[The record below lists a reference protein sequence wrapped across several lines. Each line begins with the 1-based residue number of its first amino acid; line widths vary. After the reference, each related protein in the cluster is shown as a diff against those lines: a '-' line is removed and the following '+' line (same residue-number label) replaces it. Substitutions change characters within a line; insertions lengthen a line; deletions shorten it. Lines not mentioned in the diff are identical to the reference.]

1 MPAAKPSAAIF
12 RMSPARS
19 HCQANQQLDAT
30 WGNNLN
36 VKQLIRRAGKLTLR
50 KKAAAAGLAALFFTV
65 LAGAYFRSGFILLPA
80 LVLMLVAVLAGVAKM
95 DTALRQARRAAKVSA
110 LLPVPAPQPAAE
122 GVGPAHWWGTKSNIP
137 PAKLSQRLT
146 KLRSFDGRDVL
157 ARSVT
162 SGRLDWQQME
172 HTLELFRMGGQAQDS
187 ILNVL
192 DSTAKGRLLVLA
204 DTCYRQNIRQDD
216 ILNAATIY
224 QYVYG
229 KLGPKHFQGKRRGEF
244 FLDALAQTGRGDQ
257 TLELEGLCDADNK
270 NPNDLHLYR
279 ANARNPFRDSSRT
292 VDEWLAEINAM
303 YEAAGLAPIR
313 LKDCA
318 EPAFLRLSADPVPAM
333 TEGPLVTIVMPVFR
347 PDAFTDLA
355 IESALAQSYRNIEVI
370 IVDDGSGDVLADR
383 LEKWELADPRV
394 KLVRNTLNSGAY
406 TSRNIGY
413 SMATGEFIT
422 VFDGD
427 DWQHPQK
434 IEMLVAGAVRQE
446 DRALVSAPW
455 SRVGEDLMFHYRGW
469 RGAYVTPAHVSA
481 MFPVSIIKER
491 LGYWDTVRKAADTE
505 FILRYQL
512 LVNDK
517 EVLEVTQAPLTLSLV
532 GSTNLSMDDFRM
544 GYRSPDRVAYR
555 AAYEH
560 WHRQIRHG
568 HHSGYL
574 DFPPGRR
581 AFPAPA
587 RFLPARPEPVEL
599 DELFVGDFGAP
610 RESAPAM
617 WRDIDEARSAGRR
630 VGMMHVPSIL
640 NTISFNTSFS
650 EQMLD
655 EFAAQRITRVE
666 LTDDLHSRIVNVYD
680 PTSFQFTRELR
691 GGHTADTIMVRASEP
706 PFNPHTGVH
715 TYAVTTVARNLG
727 TIFGGAVQWTSEDPD
742 VAAVLERT
750 IGNPAPTEVPDSEVP
765 KFLATVNQG

>member
-1 MPAAKPSAAIF
+1 M
-12 RMSPARS
+12 
-19 HCQANQQLDAT
+19 
-30 WGNNLN
+30 N
-36 VKQLIRRAGKLTLR
+36 VKQLMRRARKLALR
-50 KKAAAAGLAALFFTV
+50 KKAAAAGLAVLFFTV
-65 LAGAYFRSGFILLPA
+65 LAGAYFRSVFILVPA
-80 LVLMLVAVLAGVAKM
+80 LLLMLVALLAGLAKM
-95 DTALRQARRAAKVSA
+95 DTALRQARRAAKVSVPV
-110 LLPVPAPQPAAE
+110 LVPASQRTAAE
-122 GVGPAHWWGTKSNIP
+122 SVGPAHWWGTQSNIT

-146 KLRSFDGRDVL
+146 KFRSFDGRDVL

-162 SGRLDWQQME
+162 SGRWDWQHMQYA
-172 HTLELFRMGGQAQDS
+172 LELFRIGGLAQDS
-187 ILNVL
+187 ILDVL
-192 DSTAKGRLLVLA
+192 DSTAKSRLLLLA
-204 DTCYRQNIRQDD
+204 DVCYRQNLRQDD

-229 KLGPKHFQGKRRGEF
+229 ELGPKHFQGKRRGEF
-244 FLDALAQTGRGDQ
+244 FLDALAQTGRGEQ
-257 TLELEGLCDADNK
+257 TLELEGLCDTDSK

-279 ANARNPFRDSSRT
+279 ANAKNPFRHSSRT
-292 VDEWLAEINAM
+292 VDEWMSEINAM

-313 LKDCA
+313 LKDGA
-318 EPAFLRLSADPVPAM
+318 EPAFLRLSTDRVPAV

-370 IVDDGSGDVLADR
+370 IVDDGSGDAFANR

-394 KLVRNTLNSGAY
+394 KVVRNTPNSGAY

-413 SMATGEFIT
+413 SMAAGEFIT
-422 VFDGD
+422 IFDGD

-434 IEMLVAGAVRQE
+434 IEMLVAVAVRQE
-446 DRALVSAPW
+446 DRRLVSAPW
-455 SRVGEDLMFHYRGW
+455 SRVGKDLMFHYRGW
-469 RGAYVTPAHVSA
+469 RGAYVTPSHVSA
-481 MFPVSIIKER
+481 MFPVRVIKDR
-491 LGYWDTVRKAADTE
+491 LGYWDPVRKAADTE

-512 LVNDK
+512 LVNSK
-517 EVLEVTQAPLTLSLV
+517 EVLEATPAPLTLSLV
-532 GSTNLSMDDFRM
+532 GSTNLSMDDFRL

-574 DFPPGRR
+574 DLLPSRR

-587 RFLPARPEPVEL
+587 RFLPARPERVEL

-630 VGMMHVPSIL
+630 LGMMHIPSIL
-640 NTISFNTSFS
+640 NTISFDASFS
-650 EQMLD
+650 EEMLD
-655 EFAAQRITRVE
+655 EFAAQQLTRVE
-666 LTDDLHSRIVNVYD
+666 LTDDLHSRIVNIYD
-680 PTSFQFTRELR
+680 PTSFQFTRELQC
-691 GGHTADTIMVRASEP
+691 GHTADTIMVRAFEP

-715 TYAVTTVARNLG
+715 SYAVTTVARNLG
-727 TIFGGAVQWTSEDPD
+727 TIFGGVVQWTSEDPD
-742 VAAVLERT
+742 VAAVLERS
-750 IGNPAPTEVPDSEVP
+750 IGNPAQVEGSDSEVP
-765 KFLATVNQG
+765 EFLATVGQG